1 MTIQK
6 PSKLTAWITITIFLI
21 ILTAISAVGHFAIV
35 ELAPASIYVGALMW
49 CPAIAGFLTLKITGR
64 KIASLPWG
72 GGNWRDNIQ
81 SYLAPVAYV
90 SISYVIAWSL
100 GFGGAFDGD
109 TISEWSAELGL
120 SDTPIAGAAL
130 MVALLAT
137 VQFAKSLGT
146 IAGEEIGW
154 RGFFIW
160 ELRKVLP
167 FGGAALFSGIV
178 WSVWHYP
185 IVIKYGFGDPVF
197 QLACFT
203 LMITSMSVIM
213 AYYTF
218 RSNSLWPAIMFHG
231 AHNIY
236 VQKIF
241 TPLTTRNDQTR
252 FWIDEYGLIVPVI
265 VTLMA
270 IYYWRRAKA
279 EGM

>member
-1 MTIQK
+1 MTASETDK
-6 PSKLTAWITITIFLI
+6 RAAWKAITIFLV
-21 ILTAISAVGHFAIV
+21 ILTAISAVWHFAIV
-35 ELAPASIYVGALMW
+35 ALAPVSIYVGALMW
-49 CPAIAGFLTLKITGR
+49 CPAIAAFLTLKVTRR

-72 GGNWRDNIQ
+72 IGTWRDNIQ
-81 SYLAPVAYV
+81 SYLIPVAYV
-90 SISYVIAWSL
+90 TISYALAWIF
-100 GFGGAFDGD
+100 GFGGVPDAG
-109 TISEWSAELGL
+109 TVSEWSAELGL
-120 SDTPIAGAAL
+120 PCSPVLASSLMIAL
-130 MVALLAT
+130 SAT
-137 VQFAKSLGT
+137 IQFAKSLGT

-167 FGGAALFSGIV
+167 FSGVVLISGIV
-178 WSVWHYP
+178 WSAWHYP
-185 IVIKYGFGDPVF
+185 IIIKYGFGDPLF
-197 QLACFT
+197 QIACFT

-218 RSNSLWPAIMFHG
+218 RSKSLWPAIFFHG

-236 VQKIF
+236 IQKIF
-241 TPLTTRNDQTR
+241 SPLTTSDDHTR
-252 FWIDEYGLIVPVI
+252 FWIDEYGLMIPVI

>member
-1 MTIQK
+1 MTLPETDK
-6 PSKLTAWITITIFLI
+6 RAAWTSIAIFLI
-21 ILTAISAVGHFAIV
+21 ILAAISAIWHFAIV
-35 ELAPASIYVGALMW
+35 GLAPASIYVGALMW
-49 CPAIAGFLTLKITGR
+49 CPAIAAFLTLRLTGR
-64 KIASLPWG
+64 RIASLPWSI
-72 GGNWRDNIQ
+72 GNWRDNIQ
-81 SYLAPVAYV
+81 SYLVPVAYV
-90 SISYVIAWSL
+90 TISYGIAWAA
-100 GFGGAFDGD
+100 GFGGALDSD
-109 TISEWSAELGL
+109 TISGWSEELGL
-120 SDTPIAGAAL
+120 SDSPVVAAVL

-137 VQFAKSLGT
+137 IQFAKSLGT

-160 ELRKVLP
+160 ELRKVMP
-167 FGGAALFSGIV
+167 FSGVALVSGLV

-185 IVIKYGFGDPVF
+185 IVIKYGFGDPLF
-197 QLACFT
+197 QIACFT

-218 RSNSLWPAIMFHG
+218 RSNSLWPAIFFHG

-236 VQKIF
+236 IQKIF
-241 TPLTTRNDQTR
+241 SPLTTSNDQTR

-279 EGM
+279 EGL